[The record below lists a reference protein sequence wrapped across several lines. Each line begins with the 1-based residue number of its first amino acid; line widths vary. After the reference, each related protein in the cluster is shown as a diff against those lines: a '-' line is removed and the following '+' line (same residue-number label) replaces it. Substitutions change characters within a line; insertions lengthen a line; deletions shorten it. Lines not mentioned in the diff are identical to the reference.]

1 MERDVMD
8 YDVVIVGAGPAGLS
22 SAIKLAQLAKEN
34 NKELSICLIEKGSEI
49 GAHILS
55 GNVFEPTALNEL
67 IPDWKDKGAP
77 LNNPAKKDVVKF
89 MVSQNSSFKIPFPT
103 FLIPTFNNH
112 GNYIMSLA
120 NFCRWLGEQAEQL
133 GVEIFPGF
141 TASDIIVEDGIVKG
155 IVTGEM
161 GVSQNGE
168 KKPSYQPEM
177 ELRGKYTIF
186 AEGCRGHL
194 GKELI
199 AKFNLDNDKDPQ
211 HYGIGFKEIWDIQ
224 PEDHQEGTVMHT
236 MGWPS
241 NGTISGSYFYHGE
254 NNQVY
259 LGYVVPL
266 DYDNPHLSPFDEFQQ
281 WKQHKDIKN
290 ILEKGTRVAYGARAL
305 IKGGYQSRPKM
316 SFPGGLLVG
325 DNAGTLNFPKI
336 KGTHT
341 AMKSGMLA
349 SEVVFDAI
357 AKDKFNEDLTEY
369 ENAFVNSWIN
379 SELYKARNWGPFLH
393 KGLKLGFK
401 GLLGV
406 ALAAIDQFIFRGKLP
421 FTLHHKTPDYACLKK
436 ASESPKINYPK
447 PDGKVS
453 FDKLSSVFLSNTNH
467 EEDQPCHLQLK
478 DPTIPISTNLPIYD
492 EPAQRYCPAGV
503 YEVVEDNGEHKFVI
517 NAQYCVHCKTCDI
530 KVLPNCGS
538 FFKNPIIDSDQDV
551 DSKIDIIEISESFK
565 KLSAASMI
573 GHVKHK
579 LNLQGGIEL
588 YKNHDLV
595 LTNPKNASFN
605 ELLKSIESIK
615 NTVFNEFGIH
625 LKTEPIIYK

>member
-8 YDVVIVGAGPAGLS
+8 YDVVIVGAGPSGLS

-89 MVSQNSSFKIPFPT
+89 MISQNSSFKIPFPT

-133 GVEIFPGF
+133 GVEIFQGF
-141 TASDIIVEDGIVKG
+141 TASDIIVEHGIVKG

-281 WKQHKDIKN
+281 WKHHKEIKKLLKN
-290 ILEKGTRVAYGARAL
+290 GTRVAYGARAL
-305 IKGGYQSRPKM
+305 TKGGYHSRPKM
-316 SFPGGLLVG
+316 TVPGGILVG
-325 DNAGTLNFPKI
+325 CDAGLMVFTKI

-349 SEVVFDAI
+349 AESIFEAISESNMGQDLLDFE
-357 AKDKFNEDLTEY
+357 DKLKS
-369 ENAFVNSWIN
+369 SWI
-379 SELYKARNWGPFLH
+379 ETDLYKSRNMTALLH
-393 KGLKLGFK
+393 KYGALVG
-401 GLLGV
+401 GV
-406 ALAAIDQFIFRGKLP
+406 IMAVEQFFFRGRLP
-421 FTLHHKTPDYACLKK
+421 YTWRHKTPDHACMKK
-436 ASESPKINYPK
+436 ASECKKIDYPK
-447 PDGKVS
+447 PDGVIS
-453 FDKLSSVFLSNTNH
+453 FDKLSSVFLSNTTH
-467 EEDQPCHLQLK
+467 EEDQPCHLTLK
-478 DPTIPISTNLPIYD
+478 DKDLPIAFTLSEYD

-503 YEVVEDNGEHKFVI
+503 YEVISEEDGTNRFQI
-517 NAQYCVHCKTCDI
+517 NAQNCVHCKTCDI
-530 KVLPNCGS
+530 KEPSQNIVWIAPEGGGGPNYP
-538 FFKNPIIDSDQDV
+538 N
-551 DSKIDIIEISESFK
+551 
-565 KLSAASMI
+565 M
-573 GHVKHK
+573 
-579 LNLQGGIEL
+579 
-588 YKNHDLV
+588 
-595 LTNPKNASFN
+595 
-605 ELLKSIESIK
+605 
-615 NTVFNEFGIH
+615 
-625 LKTEPIIYK
+625 